1 MLTIHEYL
9 DLEHKPNGVISFIF
23 LLQFAY
29 EHNEQVIERLDKPEI
44 WEGNNYLILTND
56 SISQL
61 NLVDNSSNNINNK
74 YNSLLGIVSNASTA
88 IGKRYLKEQVLN
100 PINSVQKL
108 NHRY

>member
-1 MLTIHEYL
+1 MLTFHEYL
-9 DLEHKPNGVISFIF
+9 DVGHKPTGIISIIV

-29 EHNEQVIERLDKPEI
+29 EHNKPDI

-74 YNSLLGIVSNASTA
+74 YNSLLGIVSNAATS

-100 PINSVQKL
+100 P
-108 NHRY
+108 